1 MNDGYECRG
10 SVGAPARLEEL
21 AALVV
26 LHVRTLRTL
35 PEVTVRSASFS
46 VGILMGLSL
55 AAGCSRQDS
64 SAGAAGRDS
73 SSSSTTATTST
84 ASNDTI
90 VRGTLKDV
98 SDSSVTLTT
107 PAGEVRVALTAPV
120 KVYTRAPADLARVS
134 DHAFIGVT
142 SVPQPDGT
150 QRATEIHVFPE
161 ELRGLGEGSRPMAPP
176 SAGGGSGG
184 AMTNGSV
191 SDSRMTNGSAT
202 MTNGSAS
209 MTNGSAT
216 MTNGAASMKS
226 GAGGA
231 GGTMTVAY
239 NGGSQTITV
248 PPNVSVTEIVATSTK
263 LAPGVSVVIPATKR
277 PDGTL
282 TTSRVM
288 LANAPGRK

>member
-1 MNDGYECRG
+1 MRT
-10 SVGAPARLEEL
+10 
-21 AALVV
+21 AAL
-26 LHVRTLRTL
+26 
-35 PEVTVRSASFS
+35 SAC
-46 VGILMGLSL
+46 ILMGLSL
-55 AAGCSRQDS
+55 AAGCSKQDS
-64 SAGAAGRDS
+64 SAGAAAQDS
-73 SSSSTTATTST
+73 SSSQTGAAPTST
-84 ASNDTI
+84 ASNETI

-98 SDSSVTLTT
+98 SDSIVTLTT
-107 PAGEVRVALTAPV
+107 PTGDVRVALTTPV

-161 ELRGLGEGSRPMAPP
+161 ELRGLGEGSRPMAAP
-176 SAGGGSGG
+176 SGGGGGS
-184 AMTNGSV
+184 MTNGSV
-191 SDSRMTNGSAT
+191 SDSR

-216 MTNGAASMKS
+216 MTNGAASMKNGTS
-226 GAGGA
+226 GGTGR
-231 GGTMTVAY
+231 TMTVAY

-248 PPNVSVTEIVATSTK
+248 PADVPVTEIVVTSTK
-263 LAPGVSVVIPATKR
+263 LAPGASVVIPATKR

-288 LANAPGRK
+288 LANARAPK

>member
-1 MNDGYECRG
+1 MRTATLSACI
-10 SVGAPARLEEL
+10 
-21 AALVV
+21 LV
-26 LHVRTLRTL
+26 
-35 PEVTVRSASFS
+35 
-46 VGILMGLSL
+46 GLSL
-55 AAGCSRQDS
+55 VAGCSKQDS
-64 SAGAAGRDS
+64 SAASGAQDS
-73 SSSSTTATTST
+73 SSKTGAAARST
-84 ASNDTI
+84 ASSDTI

-98 SDSSVTLTT
+98 SDSIVTLTT
-107 PAGEVRVALTAPV
+107 PTGDVRVALTTPV

-134 DHAFIGVT
+134 DHVFIGVT

-176 SAGGGSGG
+176 SAASGSS
-184 AMTNGSV
+184 MTNGSV

-216 MTNGAASMKS
+216 MTNGAASMKNGTS
-226 GAGGA
+226 GGA
-231 GGTMTVAY
+231 GRTMTVAY

-248 PPNVSVTEIVATSTK
+248 PPNVPVTEIVATSAK
-263 LAPGVSVVIPATKR
+263 LAPGANVVIPAAKR

-288 LANAPGRK
+288 LADARAPR